1 MTNAPCLYGHR
12 PTPGGRGF
20 ARACRPSW
28 CEDLCPIWIDLV
40 VPPCSF
46 RVFRDHDVA
55 ARRVVGHDGSNTPCF
70 QAYDY
75 RRLDVRS
82 DDDEEYYLAVSYSES
97 VSAWRLRDGRWLVHR
112 RVEPLGDEDAATSA
126 LSIDARM
133 PR

>member
-1 MTNAPCLYGHR
+1 MLGA
-12 PTPGGRGF
+12 
-20 ARACRPSW
+20 ARANPFAAMRVGATDRSAALPGRSGSKTLFKSGLRSGWADCRNADIP
-28 CEDLCPIWIDLV
+28 
-40 VPPCSF
+40 
-46 RVFRDHDVA
+46 R
-55 ARRVVGHDGSNTPCF
+55 F

-82 DDDEEYYLAVSYSES
+82 DDDEEYYLTVSYSES

-112 RVEPLGDEDAATSA
+112 RVEPLGDEDVATSA